1 MISQSLRRDLW
12 WKAFRWTARLDLPR
26 LAAWLLDRAI
36 KEASGGIAP
45 SPQAA
50 HVLVLDKPGMSE
62 DGRAAFDGDP
72 RFRLFVLDTVGIKA
86 FKAMISVFLPPEID
100 DYNYVDD
107 RPAVAAGRA
116 AYRAFMARTWAA
128 LAARR
133 RIDAVLTGNFAYYAE
148 REVQAVLQARGIP
161 FIALHKE
168 NLKSEGRGAFF
179 TDIYRT
185 RRGRFQGRRILV
197 YNTVERDVQI
207 AAQVAAAA
215 AVTITG
221 MPRLDRMHAWRRGA
235 AAAPSSVPERRPCA
249 LFFSFTEKTGLPF
262 LPRKDMAGVAGNAEV
277 LGDSLDALAWREL
290 TRLFLDAAVT
300 LARRAPDIDVV
311 IKSKAGPRARDT
323 VGDHVTAHGDVPA
336 NLSIIAGGDPMS
348 LIAAAD
354 AVTGFISTAL
364 FEALAAGKPVVC
376 PRFAEAADPAMAE
389 YLIDMAAA
397 VDYADT
403 PEALVEAMAAHARAR
418 ATPSAELP
426 AATAALLVRWT
437 GNADGR
443 AGARTAEAVWAEIAG
458 SSK

>member
-1 MISQSLRRDLW
+1 
-12 WKAFRWTARLDLPR
+12 
-26 LAAWLLDRAI
+26 
-36 KEASGGIAP
+36 
-45 SPQAA
+45 
-50 HVLVLDKPGMSE
+50 
-62 DGRAAFDGDP
+62 
-72 RFRLFVLDTVGIKA
+72 
-86 FKAMISVFLPPEID
+86 
-100 DYNYVDD
+100 
-107 RPAVAAGRA
+107 
-116 AYRAFMARTWAA
+116 
-128 LAARR
+128 
-133 RIDAVLTGNFAYYAE
+133 
-148 REVQAVLQARGIP
+148 
-161 FIALHKE
+161 
-168 NLKSEGRGAFF
+168 
-179 TDIYRT
+179 
-185 RRGRFQGRRILV
+185 
-197 YNTVERDVQI
+197 
-207 AAQVAAAA
+207 
-215 AVTITG
+215 VTITG
-221 MPRLDRMHAWRRGA
+221 MPRLDRMRAWRRGA

>member
-1 MISQSLRRDLW
+1 MSRSLRRDLW
-12 WKAFRWTARLDLPR
+12 WKAFRWTARLDLPG
-26 LAAWLLDRAI
+26 LAAWLLDHAI
-36 KEASGGIAP
+36 KEARGEIEP
-45 SPQAA
+45 DRDAA

-62 DGRAAFDGDP
+62 DGRAAFGGDP
-72 RFRLFVLDTVGIKA
+72 RFRLFVLDTVGIKT
-86 FKAMISVFLPPEID
+86 FKAMVSVFLPPEID
-100 DYNYVDD
+100 DYNYVNDT
-107 RPAVAAGRA
+107 PAVTAGRT
-116 AYRAFMARTWAA
+116 AYRAFMARTWTA

-148 REVQAVLQARGIP
+148 REVQAVLEARGIP

-179 TDIYRT
+179 VDIYRT

-197 YNTVERDVQI
+197 YNAVERDVQI
-207 AAQVAAAA
+207 AARVAPPE

-235 AAAPSSVPERRPCA
+235 ATAPPSAPVRRPCA

-290 TRLFLDAAVT
+290 TRLFLDAAVA

-311 IKSKAGPRARDT
+311 IKSKADPRAR
-323 VGDHVTAHGDVPA
+323 GALRDHVTAQGDIPA
-336 NLSIIAGGDPMS
+336 NLSIISGGDPMT
-348 LIAAAD
+348 LISKAV

-364 FEALAAGKPVVC
+364 FEALAAGKPVVS

-389 YLIDMAAA
+389 YLIDMGGQWIM
-397 VDYADT
+397 
-403 PEALVEAMAAHARAR
+403 PI
-418 ATPSAELP
+418 PP
-426 AATAALLVRWT
+426 
-437 GNADGR
+437 GR
-443 AGARTAEAVWAEIAG
+443 
-458 SSK
+458 